1 MIDKRFSNPLR
12 SNRTETDM
20 QKLRDYLAKYLTG
33 SQSETCKHILY
44 VICVSGKCQKTL
56 LGRPKAEV

>member
-1 MIDKRFSNPLR
+1 MIDKRFFKWLR
-12 SNRTETDM
+12 SNRTKKHM
-20 QKLRDYLAKYLTG
+20 QKLRDYLAKNPTG

-44 VICVSGKCQKTL
+44 VICVSGKCPKTL